1 MRLVRLRNRGDNK
14 RMTPKTADDAET
26 TRKSFLFFKK
36 RKKPFPVVS
45 ASSAVFGVLLLTFFA
60 VPTLSA
66 QDIEGRI
73 DAIVAG
79 PPAIHAGAGI
89 TVPAGTYVRTGLEG
103 GIGASQDGVSGRL
116 DALTRFHLDP
126 FREHRW
132 APYGGGGVMARFDVD
147 RKTRFYLLL
156 VAGVDGPDSHG
167 VATSIE
173 AGLGGGG
180 RIGLV
185 IRRAAAKRR

>member
-1 MRLVRLRNRGDNK
+1 
-14 RMTPKTADDAET
+14 MTPKTADDAET
-26 TRKSFLFFKK
+26 TGKNGFVSLKK
-36 RKKPFPVVS
+36 KKDVTVVS
-45 ASSAVFGVLLLTFFA
+45 ASSAVFGVFFFTLLFA
-60 VPTLSA
+60 VPQLNA
-66 QDIEGRI
+66 QDLEGRI

-103 GIGASQDGVSGRL
+103 GIGASKDGVSGRL

-132 APYGGGGVMARFDVD
+132 APYGGGGVTARFDVD
-147 RKTRFYLLL
+147 RKTRFYLLI

-185 IRRAAAKRR
+185 IRRAAAQRG